1 MTKMTGSMM
10 DTYEVATTSRSNG
23 IGMSGR
29 LAAARNRALSL
40 LECAM
45 VLGIF
50 SFIIAGT
57 LMFYGEASKRRMEH
71 DGVAVASSMSAA
83 QVPVAPTIMQTP
95 PAPAVVQAAPRAEA
109 VVVEN
114 SPISVAADRLVAQTA
129 ATGKLI
135 AVGGLLA
142 GLVMFATGLLKLKRA
157 AECEGEGVPYSEGV
171 WRIAVGAGLVALP
184 AVMGAVSGAPATV
197 DGASTD
203 SRAQYA
209 SVPAKAQK
217 VASINVGLHDLA
229 EKLDAMQ
236 LSETCPG
243 DEFAS
248 QNCATVGQYLVRRDM
263 DGTISVSMLTRT
275 AGGRPVANEVLRV
288 VGHEP
293 YLSNEIANRDL
304 DAVKKQLI
312 RTFMER

>member
-1 MTKMTGSMM
+1 MTGSMM
-10 DTYEVATTSRSNG
+10 DTYEVAATSRTNG

-29 LAAARNRALSL
+29 MAAARNRALTL
-40 LECAM
+40 IECAM
-45 VLGIF
+45 VLGLF
-50 SFIIAGT
+50 SFIVAGA

-71 DGVAVASSMSAA
+71 DGIAVASSMSAA
-83 QVPVAPTIMQTP
+83 QVPVAPTMQAP
-95 PAPAVVQAAPRAEA
+95 PAPVVVPGAPRAEA

-114 SPISVAADRLVAQTA
+114 SSLSVAADRMVAQTA
-129 ATGKLI
+129 ATGKLV
-135 AVGGLLA
+135 AVGALLA
-142 GLVMFATGLLKLKRA
+142 GIVMFATGLLKLKMA
-157 AECEGEGVPYSEGV
+157 AESEGEGVPYSEGV
-171 WRIAVGAGLVALP
+171 WRISVGAGLVAVP
-184 AVMGAVSGAPATV
+184 AIMAAVTGAPAAA
-197 DGASTD
+197 DGPSTD

-209 SVPAKAQK
+209 SVPTKAPK

-248 QNCATVGQYLVRRDM
+248 QSCATVGQYLVRRDM

>member
-1 MTKMTGSMM
+1 MTQMTGSKM
-10 DTYEVATTSRSNG
+10 DRYEVAAMSRTNAV
-23 IGMSGR
+23 GMSGR
-29 LAAARNRALSL
+29 LAAARNRALTL
-40 LECAM
+40 IECAM
-45 VLGIF
+45 FLGLF
-50 SFIIAGT
+50 SFIVAGAM
-57 LMFYGEASKRRMEH
+57 MFYAEASKRRMEH
-71 DGVAVASSMSAA
+71 DGIAVATSMSAA
-83 QVPVAPTIMQTP
+83 QVPAAQTMQAP
-95 PAPAVVQAAPRAEA
+95 PAPAVVPAVPRAEA
-109 VVVEN
+109 VDADN
-114 SPISVAADRLVAQTA
+114 SPVSAASNKMLGQVSAVYKLLSAVAV
-129 ATGKLI
+129 I
-135 AVGGLLA
+135 GGILMC
-142 GLVMFATGLLKLKRA
+142 VTGLLKLKQA
-157 AECEGEGVPYSEGV
+157 AEADGEGIPYSEGA
-171 WRIAVGAGLVALP
+171 WRISVGAGLVAVP
-184 AVMGAVSGAPATV
+184 AIMGAIAGAPAAA
-197 DGASTD
+197 DGTSTD
-203 SRAQYA
+203 SSAQYA
-209 SVPAKAQK
+209 SVPAKAPK

-304 DAVKKQLI
+304 DTVKKQLI